1 MKKCGLLKSKLL
13 LVNESK
19 RLNMCNR
26 KEKLGWG
33 GSYCSDEDEFD
44 SLDTGSYN
52 RWNGYQG
59 RASLPSTKRKKP
71 VFTTSIPTS
80 AISSQPYSTFT
91 SASTVKDQD
100 RKRGMKTTKRI
111 KTESSM

>member
-1 MKKCGLLKSKLL
+1 
-13 LVNESK
+13 
-19 RLNMCNR
+19 MCNR
-26 KEKLGWG
+26 REKLGWS

-44 SLDTGSYN
+44 SLDTGGSYN

-100 RKRGMKTTKRI
+100 CKRGMKTTKRI